1 VSAKPGTLA
10 PAISKGPGRIWKAFS
25 DFWRRYRKNYAAVGG
40 LVVVFLIAVLAIVGP
55 MVHEVNPFD
64 MVGRPYS
71 KPFGEFPLGTD
82 VSGRDILAGIIHG
95 APVSLA
101 IGVVASLCATIVG
114 VAFGSVAGYYGGF
127 IDDALMRTTEF
138 FLTIPSFILAVVI
151 VAIFSPSVVTITA
164 AIAVVSWPSVA
175 RLVRGEFI
183 AQREREYVQA
193 CKALGMRDWEIILV
207 QILPNALAPV
217 IVVSTLMVATA
228 ILTESGLSFLG
239 LGDPNHVSWGYMI
252 GVARTALRTAWWMA
266 AIPGLMI
273 VIAVIAINLAGEG
286 LNDALNPKLR
296 ER

>member
-1 VSAKPGTLA
+1 MKTLA
-10 PAISKGPGRIWKAFS
+10 
-25 DFWRRYRKNYAAVGG
+25 DFWRRYRQNRAAVGG
-40 LVVVFLIAVLAIVGP
+40 IIVVFLIVLLAVIGP
-55 MVHEVNPFD
+55 RVYEVNAFD
-64 MVGRPYS
+64 MVGRPHL
-71 KPFGEFPLGTD
+71 PPGGEFPLGTD

-95 APVSLA
+95 APVSLL
-101 IGVVASLCATIVG
+101 IGVVASLCATIIG
-114 VAFGSVAGYYGGF
+114 VAFGAVAGYYGGL
-127 IDDALMRTTEF
+127 IDDTLMRTTEF

-151 VAIFSPSVVTITA
+151 VAIFAPSVVSITA
-164 AIAVVSWPSVA
+164 AIALVSWPSVA

-183 AQREREYVQA
+183 AQRERDYVQA
-193 CKALGMRDWEIILV
+193 CRALGMRDWEIILV

-239 LGDPNHVSWGYMI
+239 LGDPNYMSWGYMI
-252 GVARTALRTAWWMA
+252 GVARTALRVAWWMT

-273 VIAVIAINLAGEG
+273 VVAVIAINLAGEG

>member
-1 VSAKPGTLA
+1 MK
-10 PAISKGPGRIWKAFS
+10 
-25 DFWRRYRKNYAAVGG
+25 DFWRRYRRNPAAVGG
-40 LVVVFLIAVLAIVGP
+40 LVAVFLIALLALFGP
-55 MVHEVNPFD
+55 LVYEVDPFD
-64 MVGRPYS
+64 MVGRPHL
-71 KPFGEFPLGTD
+71 PPGGEFPLGTD

-95 APVSLA
+95 APVSLL
-101 IGVVASLCATIVG
+101 IGVIASLVATVVG
-114 VAFGSVAGYYGGF
+114 VAFGAIAGYYGGF

-151 VAIFSPSVVTITA
+151 VAIFAPTVVTITA

-183 AQREREYVQA
+183 AQRSREYVQA
-193 CKALGMRDWEIILV
+193 CKALGMKDWEIILV
-207 QILPNALAPV
+207 HILPNAAAPV

-239 LGDPNHVSWGYMI
+239 LGDPNHISWGYMI
-252 GVARTALRTAWWMA
+252 GVARTALRVAWWMT

>member
-1 VSAKPGTLA
+1 M
-10 PAISKGPGRIWKAFS
+10 
-25 DFWRRYRKNYAAVGG
+25 DFWRRYRKNRAAVGG
-40 LVVVFLIAVLAIVGP
+40 LVVVSLIVLLAVIGP
-55 MVHEVNPFD
+55 RVYDVNAFD
-64 MVGRPYS
+64 MVGRPHL
-71 KPFGEFPLGTD
+71 PPGGEFPLGTD

-101 IGVVASLCATIVG
+101 IGIIASLAATLVG
-114 VAFGSVAGYYGGF
+114 VAFGAVAGYYGGL
-127 IDDALMRTTEF
+127 IDDTLMRTTEF

-151 VAIFSPSVVTITA
+151 VAIFSPTVVSITA
-164 AIAVVSWPSVA
+164 AIALVSWPAVA

-193 CKALGMRDWEIILV
+193 CRALGMRDWEIILV
-207 QILPNALAPV
+207 QILPNTLAPV
-217 IVVSTLMVATA
+217 IVISTLMVATA

-239 LGDPNHVSWGYMI
+239 LGDPNHMSWGYMI
-252 GVARTALRTAWWMA
+252 GVARTALRVAWWMT

>member
-1 VSAKPGTLA
+1 
-10 PAISKGPGRIWKAFS
+10 
-25 DFWRRYRKNYAAVGG
+25 
-40 LVVVFLIAVLAIVGP
+40 
-55 MVHEVNPFD
+55 
-64 MVGRPYS
+64 
-71 KPFGEFPLGTD
+71 
-82 VSGRDILAGIIHG
+82 
-95 APVSLA
+95 
-101 IGVVASLCATIVG
+101 
-114 VAFGSVAGYYGGF
+114 
-127 IDDALMRTTEF
+127 
-138 FLTIPSFILAVVI
+138 
-151 VAIFSPSVVTITA
+151 VAIFSPSVVSITA

-193 CKALGMRDWEIILV
+193 SRALGMPDWEIILV

-252 GVARTALRTAWWMA
+252 GVARTALRVAWWMT

-273 VIAVIAINLAGEG
+273 VVAVIAINLAGEG